1 MLKSSK
7 KFYLITKSI
16 SKKSVSPKCFFSGFT
31 FSLIPALHA
40 DLIEHLEQRVD
51 FELLLLFSAHVE
63 YSSALVHHY
72 KAAAIFQR
80 KTQVVR
86 DHEGGHL
93 FFLHEFI
100 RNAHHGLGGFRVEC
114 GGVLVE
120 D

>member
-1 MLKSSK
+1 MKTRLKK
-7 KFYLITKSI
+7 QIF
-16 SKKSVSPKCFFSGFT
+16 
-31 FSLIPALHA
+31 ALCMA
-40 DLIEHLEQRVD
+40 VVLMASAVI
-51 FELLLLFSAHVE
+51 SAHVE
-63 YSSALVHHY
+63 YAAALVHHY
-72 KAAAIFQR
+72 KAATIFQR